1 MAAQK
6 PRQLKNKIPP
16 NLSSALGLADF
27 KFYIDGD
34 LVDSETNNQ
43 LGDYITSIDHVYIGR
58 MMYEGG
64 LKGSF
69 NGSIDEVRIY
79 NRALTEDE
87 IEEVCDCG
95 VE

>member
-1 MAAQK
+1 M
-6 PRQLKNKIPP
+6 
-16 NLSSALGLADF
+16 
-27 KFYIDGD
+27 FYIDGD
-34 LVDSETNNQ
+34 EVGSTSNNQ
-43 LGDYITSIDHVYIGR
+43 AGDYTTSIDHVYIGK

-69 NGSIDEVRIY
+69 NGAIDEVRIY